1 MKNNIS
7 SSEPKN
13 IFNFILENIHNE
25 NKRPIENQ
33 NYNNQMN
40 SGRRDIILQNFLQ
53 QKFNPENTSNISN
66 NFFGIEEISKCCSNC
81 KNFCFKYEI
90 FKYIEFDIKEANNSM
105 IYKLNDLLDKNE
117 DYIRILKNNQKKKI
131 ELTDCFDSYINY
143 IKDKKSFICNKCS
156 YENKESNN
164 SHKLLKLPNVLC
176 IIINKEENY
185 NINVTYP
192 ENLNIRKYIESF
204 VENKEYTLIGVILYS
219 FTNHKYIA
227 KFKSRIDKNWYL
239 YNKNDKIIKY
249 NDDISNF
256 EEETFF
262 PYMLFYQKNNDKN
275 NII

>member
-1 MKNNIS
+1 MIKT
-7 SSEPKN
+7 K
-13 IFNFILENIHNE
+13 
-25 NKRPIENQ
+25 
-33 NYNNQMN
+33 
-40 SGRRDIILQNFLQ
+40 IIL
-53 QKFNPENTSNISN
+53 
-66 NFFGIEEISKCCSNC
+66 
-81 KNFCFKYEI
+81 
-90 FKYIEFDIKEANNSM
+90 
-105 IYKLNDLLDKNE
+105 
-117 DYIRILKNNQKKKI
+117 KKI

-156 YENKESNN
+156 KNKESNN
-164 SHKLLKLPNVLC
+164 SHKLIKLPNVLC
-176 IIINKEENY
+176 IIINKEENL

-204 VENKEYTLIGVILYS
+204 VEKKQYTLIGVIFYS